1 MATDG
6 RHVDCHRQVLAALS
20 PFLRNVLDAP
30 EVDQVILP
38 DFRMAEIRSLM
49 NFIYT
54 GRYD

>member
-6 RHVDCHRQVLAALS
+6 RHVDGHRQVLVALS

-54 GRYD
+54 GR